1 MRFSKLLFS
10 RTPSFRHLVI
20 AAALLPAAAG
30 AEESKVQK
38 PDIGATMF
46 QNVCAQC
53 HGPKGE
59 GNVQIKSP
67 SIAHLPS
74 WYVIA
79 QINNFRENRRGTDP
93 ADPQGLLMAGISKT
107 LQPDQIHAL
116 AKHVEKMP
124 MVVPTATFTE
134 AGADLENGMILFQE
148 RCMECHRYNASGEM
162 AFGSPP
168 LTGRQDW
175 YLAEQIR
182 KFKTGKRGTAKT
194 DQNGAKMVLSSS
206 FIGDD
211 QTLKDVMAYIMSL
224 NAAAAAE
231 QEAAA
236 ATDNLF
242 KTTDASVENTG
253 DFGKKDGR

>member
-1 MRFSKLLFS
+1 MRRASSIRKVS
-10 RTPSFRHLVI
+10 SCGLV
-20 AAALLPAAAG
+20 AAALACLSSMLRAD
-30 AEESKVQK
+30 ESRPQSA
-38 PDIGATMF
+38 DLATTMF

-59 GNVQIKSP
+59 GNLQIKSP

-79 QINNFRENRRGTDP
+79 QINNFRDSRRGTDP
-93 ADPQGLLMAGISKT
+93 TDPQGLLMAGISKA

-124 MVVPTATFTE
+124 MVVPTPLAKEGE
-134 AGADLENGMILFQE
+134 ANLENGMILFQE

-175 YLAEQIR
+175 YLADQIR
-182 KFKTGKRGTAKT
+182 KFKTGKRGTVKA
-194 DQNGAKMVLSSS
+194 DVNGAKMVFSSQFVS
-206 FIGDD
+206 DE
-211 QTLKDVMAYIMSL
+211 QTLKDVVAYIMTL
-224 NAAAAAE
+224 NAVAAAE
-231 QEAAA
+231 QQAEALFEASAKKVSEAAKNPA
-236 ATDNLF
+236 
-242 KTTDASVENTG
+242 
-253 DFGKKDGR
+253 R

>member
-1 MRFSKLLFS
+1 MRLASSIKKLS
-10 RTPSFRHLVI
+10 SSGIV
-20 AAALLPAAAG
+20 AAVLACLSGILRAD
-30 AEESKVQK
+30 ETK
-38 PDIGATMF
+38 PQSSDLGTTMF

-59 GNVQIKSP
+59 GNLQIKSP

-93 ADPQGLLMAGISKT
+93 TDPQGLLMAGISKA

-124 MVVPTATFTE
+124 MVVPTPLAKESE
-134 AGADLENGMILFQE
+134 ANLENGMILFQE

-175 YLAEQIR
+175 YLADQIR
-182 KFKTGKRGTAKT
+182 KFKTGKRGTVKA
-194 DQNGAKMVLSSS
+194 DVNGAKMVFSSQFVS
-206 FIGDD
+206 DE
-211 QTLKDVMAYIMSL
+211 QTLKDVVAYIMTL

-231 QEAAA
+231 QQAEA
-236 ATDNLF
+236 LF
-242 KTTDASVENTG
+242 EASAKKVSEA
-253 DFGKKDGR
+253 GKNPAR